1 MTFSLYC
8 LIKNNNSNANL
19 NYLST
24 RLEDY
29 FSKTDG
35 FVQKVE
41 EDPFDSNQKNLLLSW
56 GDWWIRVFY
65 EAGADVKSDSV
76 EIAKY
81 VDGDEGAMISLLDRC
96 VRVLFADDSDLS
108 HTNHIIFM
116 TEFLESVDDF
126 AVFDLQQRKF
136 IS

>member
-1 MTFSLYC
+1 M
-8 LIKNNNSNANL
+8 
-19 NYLST
+19 
-24 RLEDY
+24 
-29 FSKTDG
+29 
-35 FVQKVE
+35 E
-41 EDPFDSNQKNLLLSW
+41 EDPFDSTQKNLLLSW

-65 EAGADVKSDSV
+65 EARADVKSYSV

-81 VDGDEGAMISLLDRC
+81 VDGDEGAMISLLDRR